1 MASVDSFSFVR
12 DGRIH
17 FYCPLCH
24 NHQTTNVIERVQW
37 KHHAQLALFT
47 VVFTILAWPIF
58 ETKGIFFYL
67 IFWAGFEFIHRLKKR
82 HSLVCN
88 TCGFDPFL
96 YKQDVKKA
104 REAVRKF
111 WEEKIEKENAF
122 QGVKL
127 KNYSSKAKEL
137 DADNAA
143 PNLLSGLDKKP
154 STGIQAKAP

>member
-1 MASVDSFSFVR
+1 MASVDSYSFVR

-24 NHQTTNVIERVQW
+24 NHQSTNVIERVYW
-37 KHHAQLALFT
+37 KHHAQLGLLTLAFS
-47 VVFTILAWPIF
+47 ILAWPIF
-58 ETKGIFFYL
+58 EAKGIFFYL
-67 IFWAGFEFIHRLKKR
+67 LFWATFEFVHRLKKR
-82 HSLVCN
+82 HSLVCS

-111 WEEKIEKENAF
+111 WEEKIEKEDAF

-127 KNYSSKAKEL
+127 KNYTSKPKE
-137 DADNAA
+137 AIANNAA
-143 PNLLSGLDKKP
+143 PNINPNPDKKP
-154 STGIQAKAP
+154 AAGITAKAP

>member
-1 MASVDSFSFVR
+1 VLN
-12 DGRIH
+12 RIH
-17 FYCPLCH
+17 WRQH
-24 NHQTTNVIERVQW
+24 G
-37 KHHAQLALFT
+37 QLALLTAAFT
-47 VVFTILAWPIF
+47 LLAWPIF
-58 ETKGIFFYL
+58 EWKGPFFYL
-67 IFWAGFEFIHRLKKR
+67 FFWAGFEFFYRLRKR

-127 KNYSSKAKEL
+127 KNYKTQSKSTVAA
-137 DADNAA
+137 DAAMQNLSNLEEKRASDGANVGA
-143 PNLLSGLDKKP
+143 P
-154 STGIQAKAP
+154 